1 MLAGSLSKRWRR
13 AFPRRR
19 TTRAGRRSCRLG
31 RLFWRRL
38 FPSIAIGAIVVY
50 NLAQRRYR
58 RYPEIL
64 ALHEWIF
71 WPIIVTWGVIPL
83 LVVIGVPLLLQ
94 LVAIFAGM
102 GIAAYAA
109 FVKFP
114 PRIEAANDDIRR
126 RRYVPPPR
134 RDLGGLAGAIDGAA
148 RRQDRRG
155 RLDRK
160 ARHNRLPGG
169 NTPQNSAGMIALK
182 YHLVALHAHAIGIDL
197 AVQRGSAVTP
207 ERRAVHHS
215 QRLWLQLGERRERG
229 DQGIVGAQQQAEGE
243 AGDQGALRI
252 EGRQPPDPGAG

>member
-1 MLAGSLSKRWRR
+1 MNVLTDPFTVATYPDLFTLMWVAGI
-13 AFPRRR
+13 A
-19 TTRAGRRSCRLG
+19 
-31 RLFWRRL
+31 
-38 FPSIAIGAIVVY
+38 IAIGAIVVY

-94 LVAIFAGM
+94 LVAIFTGM

-134 RDLGGLAGAIDGAA
+134 REERSRPKPTPAG
-148 RRQDRRG
+148 RRRRH
-155 RLDRK
+155 R
-160 ARHNRLPGG
+160 
-169 NTPQNSAGMIALK
+169 
-182 YHLVALHAHAIGIDL
+182 
-197 AVQRGSAVTP
+197 
-207 ERRAVHHS
+207 
-215 QRLWLQLGERRERG
+215 
-229 DQGIVGAQQQAEGE
+229 
-243 AGDQGALRI
+243 
-252 EGRQPPDPGAG
+252 